1 MISISEIWAK
11 HGEHSHGNLTTTD
24 LKKSATAKERND
36 GLQRGNKFDI
46 VKNPSSRTITGFKS
60 AKKKINNI
68 KRVKLRIGKIKGRP
82 YG

>member
-11 HGEHSHGNLTTTD
+11 HGEHSHGRLTTTD

-46 VKNPSSRTITGFKS
+46 VKKPSSRTITGFKS

-68 KRVKLRIGKIKGRP
+68 KQIKLGRRKIQGKP
-82 YG
+82 YR